1 MLEGGF
7 LVGNSLFCNRMSC
20 FYRQWLFEFLCFLLK
35 HEIYRDFFEWRLSFR
50 ETINAHISYLISH
63 ISTLTSHLSY
73 LTSHHSITGNRL
85 PVVGNQ
91 WCVTIEL
98 LKLFKS
104 IR

>member
-50 ETINAHISYLISH
+50 ETINAHISP
-63 ISTLTSHLSY
+63 LTSALRSFTVHPKNSLQTSLSCFAIPEFR
-73 LTSHHSITGNRL
+73 SGRFSFKRNGM
-85 PVVGNQ
+85 
-91 WCVTIEL
+91 TI
-98 LKLFKS
+98 FFS
-104 IR
+104 D